1 MTIRKWILF
10 LVLAVSCSVQAKPK
24 GITVQDVKYLA
35 LKECL
40 TSHYRERTPAD
51 AFFAPGHDHS
61 FLVERYALDNAG
73 KWNALRKFVAKETK
87 GFDKL
92 TMSLYPDSAKDGN
105 NVLML
110 CMKFYESEK
119 LDKFAHNLF
128 K

>member
-1 MTIRKWILF
+1 MKTRMLLLSLM
-10 LVLAVSCSVQAKPK
+10 LVVSYGVQAKQK
-24 GITVQDVKYLA
+24 GISV
-35 LKECL
+35 
-40 TSHYRERTPAD
+40 PD

-105 NVLML
+105 NVLIL

>member
-1 MTIRKWILF
+1 MKTRMLLLSLM
-10 LVLAVSCSVQAKPK
+10 LVVSYCVQAKQK
-24 GITVQDVKYLA
+24 GISVPDVKYLA

-61 FLVERYALDNAG
+61 FLVERYALDNASQ
-73 KWNALRKFVAKETK
+73 WNTLRKFVAKETK

-105 NVLML
+105 NVLIL

>member
-1 MTIRKWILF
+1 MKTRMLLLSLM
-10 LVLAVSCSVQAKPK
+10 LVVSYGVQAKQK
-24 GITVQDVKYLA
+24 GISVPDVKYLA

-105 NVLML
+105 NVLIL

-119 LDKFAHNLF
+119 LDKFSYNLF